1 MAVRLED
8 LLAIYQARKEQLDRE
23 GVYFLGEIN
32 DAEAE
37 QFSKAMLIMYF
48 ERQFNPERP
57 IRIYINS
64 GGGSV
69 GAGFAMMEMIER
81 VKREYKVRVE
91 TIITGFAF
99 SMGAIVFQAGDRRVM
114 GPFSTMMLHSSQWA
128 ITGPDDRVFRDYARL
143 SDIYK
148 KMIGE
153 LFARRS
159 GKHDPRWWTRFIYQG
174 GDRFLSA
181 SEALELGL
189 TDVVE
194 GEPSRVTAKS
204 TRDGGTG

>member
-1 MAVRLED
+1 MWSGAMALRLED
-8 LLAIYQARKEQLDRE
+8 LLATYQARKEQLDRE
-23 GVYFLGEIN
+23 GVYFLGDIN

-37 QFSKAMLIMYF
+37 QFSKAILIMSI

-81 VKREYKVRVE
+81 VRREYKVRVE

-99 SMGAIVFQAGDRRVM
+99 SMGAIVFQAGDRRAM

-143 SDIYK
+143 SSIYK

-153 LFARRS
+153 LFARR
-159 GKHDPRWWTRFIYQG
+159 
-174 GDRFLSA
+174 
-181 SEALELGL
+181 
-189 TDVVE
+189 
-194 GEPSRVTAKS
+194 
-204 TRDGGTG
+204 